1 MKLAQSLLLVAFVF
15 IPSTV
20 VQVDGRRDD
29 VRELVGIIT
38 EWLETN
44 IVYKDIS
51 DSVTIHENENNEDD
65 FYSTTTTSTTTTG
78 QHQRNSWKYTSEFV
92 KELISIRGYNNF
104 IESIF
109 RGCSDHSLTAHNA
122 IESST
127 KLLGIQPL
135 DHYLE
140 NGDQDLDFPNIDTNA
155 GSGAGFQILCNNQV
169 ILNSGGGGGG
179 AFDELHKEVSAG
191 GGAGMQLTIIKN
203 DTNTNNNSTSTTTY
217 DFGGGNSFPY
227 RTLTMDEKAINPTEF
242 CHILNKDII
251 PILQDCYNS
260 DEEGNN
266 NLQVLGGG
274 GGGGEILNI
283 KNQKQMLSVD
293 YGFNFVIDNIN
304 NNKKKKKKSNT
315 GTTTKQ

>member
-1 MKLAQSLLLVAFVF
+1 MKLAQSLLLLAFVF
-15 IPSTV
+15 TASTSV
-20 VQVDGRRDD
+20 VDGRRDD
-29 VRELVGIIT
+29 VHELVGIIV

-51 DSVTIHENENNEDD
+51 DIVTIHENENNEDD
-65 FYSTTTTSTTTTG
+65 FYSTITTTAG
-78 QHQRNSWKYTSEFV
+78 QHHHNSWKYTSEFV

-104 IESIF
+104 IEGVF
-109 RGCSDHSLTAHNA
+109 QGCTDHTLTAHNA

-140 NGDQDLDFPNIDTNA
+140 SGDQDLAFPNIDTNA
-155 GSGAGFQILCNNQV
+155 GSGAGFRILCNDQI

-179 AFDELHKEVSAG
+179 AFNELHKEVSAG
-191 GGAGMQLTIIKN
+191 GGVGMQLLIKN
-203 DTNTNNNSTSTTTY
+203 DTISNSTTTY

-227 RTLTMDEKAINPTEF
+227 RTLTMDEKAISPTEF
-242 CHILNKDII
+242 CHILNNDII
-251 PILQDCYNS
+251 PLLQDCYDS
-260 DEEGNN
+260 GEEGNSN
-266 NLQVLGGG
+266 NLMVVGGG
-274 GGGGEILNI
+274 GGGGEILDI

-293 YGFNFVIDNIN
+293 YGFNFTIDNIN
-304 NNKKKKKKSNT
+304 NKKKKKKKKSNT